1 MLQKLGIDDDKPV
14 RSWREGFEP
23 KQTSDDHC
31 CESTVNS
38 LQGSLAML
46 HDDSD
51 CSDSIKFQYSFSVL
65 NDGLMLEL
73 RDAIKNTNV
82 NVGRS

>member
-1 MLQKLGIDDDKPV
+1 
-14 RSWREGFEP
+14 
-23 KQTSDDHC
+23 
-31 CESTVNS
+31 
-38 LQGSLAML
+38 ML

-73 RDAIKNTNV
+73 KEAIKNTNV

>member
-1 MLQKLGIDDDKPV
+1 
-14 RSWREGFEP
+14 
-23 KQTSDDHC
+23 
-31 CESTVNS
+31 
-38 LQGSLAML
+38 ML

-51 CSDSIKFQYSFSVL
+51 CSDSIKFQYSSSVL

-82 NVGRS
+82 NVERS